1 MKAAGRKQT
10 AENAEQRQPKRLS
23 AREGLM
29 HVLQVAWQL
38 TVAALC
44 PYALLPRAVVV
55 AARAARIEVRNKQQ
69 KSFVVRAGLSAVD
82 EVVRG

>member
-10 AENAEQRQPKRLS
+10 AENAEQRQPKRVI

-29 HVLQVAWQL
+29 HVLLVAWQL
-38 TVAALC
+38 TVAAVY
-44 PYALLPRAVVV
+44 PYAPHPKAVVI

-69 KSFVVRAGLSAVD
+69 SNPVA
-82 EVVRG
+82 RGGRRVL

>member
-1 MKAAGRKQT
+1 MCCNAG
-10 AENAEQRQPKRLS
+10 S
-23 AREGLM
+23 
-29 HVLQVAWQL
+29 VA
-38 TVAALC
+38 VDSCGALHLLH

-82 EVVRG
+82 EVVRGRWRADATATSRQSAARLV

>member
-1 MKAAGRKQT
+1 
-10 AENAEQRQPKRLS
+10 
-23 AREGLM
+23 M

-44 PYALLPRAVVV
+44 PYAPHPKAVVV
-55 AARAARIEVRNKQQ
+55 AARAARIEVRNNQTAEQPGGKGQQ